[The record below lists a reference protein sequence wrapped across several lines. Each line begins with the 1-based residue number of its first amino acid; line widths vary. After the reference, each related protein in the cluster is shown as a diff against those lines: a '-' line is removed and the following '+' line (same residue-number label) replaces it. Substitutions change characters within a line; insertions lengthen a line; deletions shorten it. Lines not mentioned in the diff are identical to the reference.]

1 MSPEFRSFA
10 ARIGGNYDTMINS
23 LMSDDLLPVQMAH
36 YAENYK
42 ALEHLP
48 HGFIAV
54 RGRMTVEL
62 YDAMS
67 LLAKHVHNS
76 WVQCVVHVHVHVT
89 CI

>member
-10 ARIGGNYDTMINS
+10 ARIGGNYDMMINS
-23 LMSDDLLPVQMAH
+23 LMSDDILPVQMAH

-54 RGRMTVEL
+54 RGHMTVEL

-67 LLAKHVHNS
+67 LLS
-76 WVQCVVHVHVHVT
+76 
-89 CI
+89 